1 MPDDVPQFRTT
12 FAGTRQD
19 PAERAVLSGLD
30 EENFAP
36 VPLLHALLR
45 GMADELAACYRAALD
60 AGCLPAGRL
69 LGSGNGLRRNPA
81 LQRAV
86 ERSFGLP
93 LTLAAVPEEAAC
105 GAALF
110 ARMGMQEAF

>member
-1 MPDDVPQFRTT
+1 MPMNSYSVRLKQ
-12 FAGTRQD
+12 
-19 PAERAVLSGLD
+19 VV
-30 EENFAP
+30 EEFNLIVARES
-36 VPLLHALLR
+36 VSYTH
-45 GMADELAACYRAALD
+45 LAAYRAALD

>member
-1 MPDDVPQFRTT
+1 MRRILPPFPCCTLCCAAWRTSFPPVTALRSKPDVRPP
-12 FAGTRQD
+12 G
-19 PAERAVLSGLD
+19 
-30 EENFAP
+30 
-36 VPLLHALLR
+36 
-45 GMADELAACYRAALD
+45 
-60 AGCLPAGRL
+60 GC

>member
-1 MPDDVPQFRTT
+1 MRRILP
-12 FAGTRQD
+12 
-19 PAERAVLSGLD
+19 
-30 EENFAP
+30 P

-45 GMADELAACYRAALD
+45 GMADELSACYRAALK
-60 AGCLPAGRL
+60 AGCAPAGRL